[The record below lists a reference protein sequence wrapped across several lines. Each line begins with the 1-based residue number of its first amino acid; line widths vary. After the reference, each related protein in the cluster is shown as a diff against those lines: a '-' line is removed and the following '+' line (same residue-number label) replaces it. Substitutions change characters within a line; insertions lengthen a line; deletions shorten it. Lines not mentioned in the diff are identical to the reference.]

1 MLLKKQSPVLS
12 NVVTQFTLH
21 INIMAFRINSNN
33 QVPVSVTYDTQ
44 DGGQITV
51 PILYNQSASPKTP
64 GVAQLYAAGYRNGLS
79 SLVDLTSVGG
89 YYLYKDAA
97 EAYKSMSAAA
107 TQAGINLIITD
118 TYRALGGEFGQ
129 INTVGKKGWYGKAA
143 PKDTTQTIG
152 LAAQPGTSN
161 HGWGLAIDFNQNV
174 VWQTADGNGSP
185 AYNWLAINAANF
197 GFSRDPK
204 EPWHWNYVKPLEMPI
219 QSSTNKLPDVIT
231 PKPPTVIPATP
242 TAPTDVSDYINTTY
256 KQPFRDV
263 KPSQAG
269 VVDRDAV
276 GAGTFNVNYQTFL
289 QGISSESPAKGKT
302 RIGPLVTGV
311 DSIQGDLILI
321 SGLTA
326 AQTSVE
332 TKATNVVNST
342 LSTYSLT
349 AKQDLVTSQ
358 IFELYPDRMRLKMA
372 QNAES
377 ITTGVSH
384 AWRAPGKLSIT
395 ADITIPGMS
404 GLRIAEMFWI
414 DRIAENYKKFGA
426 FQIFGITEHIDIG
439 KGWTT
444 SLHSRFN
451 ALPRNLID
459 KKQLHDDDDSSNPTM
474 TNPTQATPTTP

>member
-1 MLLKKQSPVLS
+1 
-12 NVVTQFTLH
+12 
-21 INIMAFRINSNN
+21 MAYRINSNN
-33 QVPVSVTYDTQ
+33 QVPVSVTYDTK
-44 DGGQITV
+44 DGGTLTV
-51 PILYNQSASPKTP
+51 LIIYDQNASPTTP
-64 GVAQLYAAGYRNGLS
+64 GVAQLYSAGYRNGLI
-79 SLVDLTSVGG
+79 SLADLTKVGG

-107 TQAGINLIITD
+107 TQKGITLIIAD
-118 TYRALGGEFGQ
+118 TYRALGGEYGQ
-129 INTVGKKGWYGKAA
+129 INTVGKKGWYGRSA
-143 PKDTTQTIG
+143 PKDTTQVEG

-161 HGWGLAIDFNQNV
+161 HGWGLAIDFDQSF
-174 VWQTADGNGSP
+174 VWQTADGNGSS
-185 AYNWLAINAANF
+185 AHNWLAINAANF
-197 GFSRDPK
+197 GFSRDRK

-269 VVDRDAV
+269 IVDPTAV
-276 GAGTFNVNYQTFL
+276 SAGTFNNNYQTFL
-289 QGISSESPAKGKT
+289 NEIQTESPANSKT
-302 RIGPLVTGV
+302 RIGPLLTGL

-321 SGLTA
+321 RGLTA

-342 LSTYSLT
+342 LSTYNLT

-358 IFELYPDRMRLKMA
+358 IFELSPDRMRIKMA
-372 QNAES
+372 QTADTPNG
-377 ITTGVSH
+377 TSH

-395 ADITIPGMS
+395 ADITILGMS

-414 DRIAENYKKFGA
+414 DRVAENYKKFGA

-451 ALPRNLID
+451 ALSHKLLD
-459 KKQLHDDDDSSNPTM
+459 QKQLYDDEAPSNPTT